1 MKLKELM
8 VLLAAMVIAFASV
21 LDVFFYGNI
30 FG

>member
-8 VLLAAMVIAFASV
+8 VLLAAMVIVCASV
-21 LDVFFYGNI
+21 LDVFLFSDI